1 MKKLVI
7 ICLCVFPV
15 LTYSQDLHTRKGRLI
30 ERYEEAKSLVQVGN
44 LYQSLEIINE
54 VLDKDDSF
62 DEAIMLKHEVLI
74 KRDDS
79 KQSEELIYVY
89 QEELETI
96 FLNRLWL
103 IQANYDY
110 QLGNYQK
117 AKELI
122 NKVDGAVFEIT
133 DTRVSFLKRSI
144 DFAINQSEQSD
155 HIEFEKL
162 PFPLNESEQQ
172 YFPSIAAS
180 GQLIFTVRD
189 RLGRGDEDIYT
200 SSNNGSE
207 WSEPE
212 LLTTRINTERNEGT
226 ASISADGNTL
236 VFTSCNRPDNIGS
249 CDLYISYKQNGDWTS
264 PELLDSSVNSPDWDS
279 QPSLSA
285 NGKYLYFVSRRP
297 GGFGKQ
303 DIWKTQNINGR
314 WTAAENLGQEINTA
328 EDDCSPFIYLDGETL
343 IYSTRGRIGMGGFDL
358 FKSSKDGG
366 LWSQPENLGAP
377 INNAFDQVGYC
388 ISADRWAYF
397 SSSDVNGK
405 IFLQRFKVPESI
417 IADFDI
423 SDPIIGKVVD
433 ANTNQAISADVEVI
447 TLNGITNTSTDENGS
462 FRIEDQEFSN
472 LITRSKGY
480 RTRNSAA
487 EDFLKDSTVQLI
499 PFEVGESLLDQPLI
513 FDFDRYKISDSTTE
527 RIEAIANLLKEY
539 PELKVEI
546 LGYTDTIGN
555 AVYNLSLSK
564 NRARSVYDFL
574 LDSGV
579 SKASIVYR
587 GLGEIKVL
595 QSESNNAARKVE
607 IIIRAIDRPPNN

>member
-162 PFPLNESEQQ
+162 PFPLNEFEQQ

-487 EDFLKDSTVQLI
+487 EDFLKDSTIQLI